1 MSETKKKNLIRLV
14 AILAAAIFIIP
25 TILSLVVYLI

>member
-25 TILSLVVYLI
+25 TILSLIVYLI